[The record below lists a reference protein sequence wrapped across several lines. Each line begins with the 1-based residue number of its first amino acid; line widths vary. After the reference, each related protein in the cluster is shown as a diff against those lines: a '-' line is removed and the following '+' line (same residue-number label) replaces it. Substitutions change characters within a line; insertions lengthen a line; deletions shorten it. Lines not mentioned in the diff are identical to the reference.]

1 METHLTQLDLAIN
14 SGNSRYEHA
23 ISVLSVAQFQHTI
36 QVVSLLFSAL
46 RSLQV
51 KLDQPVS
58 EPPSPRSIND
68 LNNGDTAANL
78 ANNIQALRSEVTR
91 YSRQISNLTYPFP
104 STQVFTQG

>member
-23 ISVLSVAQFQHTI
+23 ISVLSVAQFQNYTI

-91 YSRQISNLTYPFP
+91 Y
-104 STQVFTQG
+104 